1 MWQRIKSLPDWRY
14 VAIIIPIMA
23 LLQAIGPEHL
33 RYERDWV
40 QTGQIWRIVT
50 GHWVH
55 VGWVHW
61 FLNSFSLVV
70 MVILTTPAWSVPRWI
85 INTVGLAIGISI
97 LMTLFNPEVKDMAG
111 HSGVLYG
118 LFILGALT
126 VYFGLM
132 PLAMRFF
139 LSLEQAPGAGVA
151 TIELLPKVNEYLSLV
166 TALILAFGLVFQ
178 LPVVLTLLARIGVVT
193 SDFLKRQRRY
203 AVVLAFI
210 AAAILTPPD
219 VISQFGLALPTL
231 ILYEASILSV
241 RYVERKRAESQAAAE
256 AGETA

>member
-14 VAIIIPIMA
+14 VAIIIPITA

-118 LFILGALT
+118 LFILGAL
-126 VYFGLM
+126 
-132 PLAMRFF
+132 
-139 LSLEQAPGAGVA
+139 SLYAEDRLIAILVIFAILLKVCMEQFDFYDF
-151 TIELLPKVNEYLSLV
+151 N
-166 TALILAFGLVFQ
+166 
-178 LPVVLTLLARIGVVT
+178 T
-193 SDFLKRQRRY
+193 S
-203 AVVLAFI
+203 AFI
-210 AAAILTPPD
+210 GARVIVDSHMYGVFSAIA
-219 VISQFGLALPTL
+219 IALGWST
-231 ILYEASILSV
+231 YTMNHGTTEQSN
-241 RYVERKRAESQAAAE
+241 
-256 AGETA
+256 